1 MVPSRIIVEVTVPV
15 SATVTAVPE
24 ILVLS
29 IAADALMSALTI
41 APSAILALVIALS
54 AM

>member
-1 MVPSRIIVEVTVPV
+1 VPV

-29 IAADALMSALTI
+29 IAAEELISALRI
-41 APSAILALVIALS
+41 EPVA
-54 AM
+54 